1 MVDAPAPTP
10 DNEQQPSASAINL
23 ESSISIEN
31 TEPPE
36 NEAAEPGP
44 TAAETTTAEA
54 SAAVLEPLAANPA
67 AAPVVPAPEPSVMT
81 TALLDDAP
89 MVASTLDLPAN
100 PEAAASGGASS
111 GGEWELLLEKL
122 RSWWASGQLQQQ
134 WQASRT
140 PLSLLAGLIA
150 LLLVLR
156 VYSGLVNVLDS
167 LPLLPGLLELVG
179 LITVVQFS
187 LTKLVRSD
195 DRRQVIVGLQQR
207 WQSFKGRS

>member
-23 ESSISIEN
+23 ESAISIES

-54 SAAVLEPLAANPA
+54 SAAVLEPFAANPA

-150 LLLVLR
+150 LLLVLK

-187 LTKLVRSD
+187 LNKLVRSD
-195 DRRQVIVGLQQR
+195 DRRQVISGLQQR

>member
-1 MVDAPAPTP
+1 
-10 DNEQQPSASAINL
+10 
-23 ESSISIEN
+23 
-31 TEPPE
+31 
-36 NEAAEPGP
+36 
-44 TAAETTTAEA
+44 
-54 SAAVLEPLAANPA
+54 
-67 AAPVVPAPEPSVMT
+67 MT

-140 PLSLLAGLIA
+140 PLSLPAGLIA

-195 DRRQVIVGLQQR
+195 DRRQVISGLQQR